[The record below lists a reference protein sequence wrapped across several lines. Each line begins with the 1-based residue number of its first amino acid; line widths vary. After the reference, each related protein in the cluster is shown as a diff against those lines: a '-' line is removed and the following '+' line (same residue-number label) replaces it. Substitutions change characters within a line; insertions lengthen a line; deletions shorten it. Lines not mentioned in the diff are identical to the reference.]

1 MEVYLDYAAATPVDQ
16 RVVTA
21 MSPYFS
27 EKFFNPSA
35 PYLPALKVRADYQAA
50 KATIAQAIGAKADQ
64 LIMTAGATE
73 SLNLAFAG
81 AQSVVISGLEHPA
94 VLKLAQSKPHHA
106 IAKITASGLVDIDD
120 LISKITDQTDLISVS
135 LVSSDLGTIQPISKL
150 AAEIRKLRDRRLASG
165 NQRPLLLHCDA
176 SQGLGY
182 LPVNVARLGVD
193 LLTLSGAKIYG
204 PKQIGCLWIKPG
216 VKLQPLVLGGGQEMN
231 LRSGT
236 ENVPLVIGFAKA
248 VDLLRKFKT
257 KEVANLRDR
266 LEAGLLAQI
275 PDMLVLGSP
284 KKRLANYLVVSFKN
298 IEAERL
304 IYRLEARGV
313 YVSTGS
319 ACSAN
324 RGSGSQALVNL
335 GLTEAERLAS
345 LRISLGQ
352 LTTPE
357 QIDYATQVIA
367 EEVLAERKWANDY

>member
-21 MSPYFS
+21 MLPYFS

-35 PYLPALKVRADYQAA
+35 PYLLAVAVRQDYQAA

-64 LIMTAGATE
+64 LVMTAGATE
-73 SLNLAFAG
+73 SLNLALAG
-81 AQSVVISGLEHPA
+81 AQSVVISGVEHPA
-94 VLKLAQSKPHHA
+94 VIKLAQSKTNYTV
-106 IAKITASGLVDIDD
+106 AKVTPGGMTDIDD
-120 LISKITDQTDLISVS
+120 LISKITDQTDLVSVS
-135 LVSSDLGTIQPISKL
+135 LVSSDLGTIQPISKI
-150 AAEIRKLRDRRLASG
+150 ASAVRELRDQRLASG

-176 SQGLGY
+176 SQGMGY

-257 KEVANLRDR
+257 KEVASLRDR
-266 LEAGLLAQI
+266 LEAGLLAHI
-275 PDMLVLGSP
+275 PDVLVLGSP
-284 KKRLANYLVVSFKN
+284 KKRLANYLVVSFKD

-319 ACSAN
+319 ACAAN
-324 RGSGSQALVNL
+324 RGTGSQALRNL
-335 GLTEAERLAS
+335 GLSEAELTGS

-352 LTTPE
+352 LTTLE